1 MNSKVVDTE
10 KIEKDT
16 ALKIA
21 ELFMK
26 EIGLERH
33 AEGINIVDQDTG
45 VALQMSNKFLIYPGI
60 ECPDK
65 RMTISF
71 DPACS
76 WKILNMIFSYFLKKF
91 SEENDEYVSLF
102 YNYNGAGNKDQIAVK
117 LSNEKIYKS
126 HPYYKECLRY
136 LDIIMQLNG
145 ERYSDIDLRYLDSD
159 EGKY

>member
-33 AEGINIVDQDTG
+33 AKGINIVDQDTG

-102 YNYNGAGNKDQIAVK
+102 YNYNGVGNKDQIAVK

-145 ERYSDIDLRYLDSD
+145 EKYSDIDLRYLDSD

>member
-1 MNSKVVDTE
+1 MNNKSIC
-10 KIEKDT
+10 IEKDI
-16 ALKIA
+16 AYKIA

-33 AEGINIVDQDTG
+33 VEGINIVDQDTG
-45 VALQMSNKFLIYPGI
+45 VALQMGNKFLIYPGI

-71 DPACS
+71 DPASS
-76 WKILNMIFSYFLKKF
+76 WKILNMIFTYFLKKY
-91 SEENDEYVSLF
+91 SEENDEYVSYF
-102 YNYNGAGNKDQIAVK
+102 YKYSDKIGIKDQLAVK
-117 LSNEKIYKS
+117 MSNEKIYRS

-145 ERYSDIDLRYLDSD
+145 EKYSDINLQYLDSD
-159 EGKY
+159 EGK